1 MHIDLNLSRKK
12 KFFMSLTITEKHTI
26 SVIICAY
33 ALERWHDLVA
43 AVTSVQN
50 QTVQAAEIIVVID
63 HNPELF
69 LRAQEQLTGI
79 VVIENSE
86 ERGLSGARNSG
97 ILRTS
102 SDLLVFLDDDAMAD
116 VLWLEQLSQSM
127 HDPDILG
134 TGGTVLPYWV
144 DQKPSWLPE
153 EFYWVV
159 GCTYLGLPLTI
170 ASVRNPIGASMC
182 IRREVFEAV
191 GGFRSGIGRVG
202 TRPVGCEE
210 TELCIRARQHWSQ
223 RTFLFI
229 PQAQVSH
236 RVPGQRTHWH
246 YFWTRCYA
254 EGISK
259 AFVARFVGAKD
270 SLSAESSYTL
280 QTLPKGVL
288 RNLNAAIFH
297 HDSAGLARAGA
308 IIAGLL
314 ITTAGYLVGRCF
326 SKPTESASHA
336 MNIPLVEGALNEQV
350 W

>member
-1 MHIDLNLSRKK
+1 MNL
-12 KFFMSLTITEKHTI
+12 ITTQKYTI

-33 ALERWHDLVA
+33 TLERWHDLADAVA
-43 AVTSVQN
+43 SVQN
-50 QTVQAAEIIVVID
+50 QTVPAAEIIVVID
-63 HNPELF
+63 HNSELF
-69 LRAQEQLTGI
+69 LRAQKQFVGI
-79 VVIENSE
+79 VVAENSE

-97 ILRTS
+97 IVLAS
-102 SDLLVFLDDDAMAD
+102 GASIAFLDDDAIAD
-116 VLWLEQLSQSM
+116 ERWLEQLSQNM

-134 TGGTVLPYWV
+134 TGGTVLPAWV

-159 GCTYLGLPLTI
+159 GCTYLGLPVTI
-170 ASVRNPIGASMC
+170 APVRNPIGASMC
-182 IRREVFEAV
+182 IRREVFETV

-210 TELCIRARQHWSQ
+210 TELCIRAHQYWPQ
-223 RTFLFI
+223 RTFLFL

-236 RVPGQRTHWH
+236 RVPGQRAGWH

-288 RNLNAAIFH
+288 RNLKVAVFR
-297 HDSAGLARAGA
+297 HDVAGLARAGA

-314 ITTAGYLVGRCF
+314 ITTAGYLVGRFF
-326 SKPTESASHA
+326 SKPS
-336 MNIPLVEGALNEQV
+336 EGASEAIKIAIPDQSLNEQV
-350 W
+350 R

>member
-1 MHIDLNLSRKK
+1 
-12 KFFMSLTITEKHTI
+12 MSLIITQRETI

-43 AVTSVQN
+43 AVESVQN
-50 QTVQAAEIIVVID
+50 QTVKAAEIIVVID

-69 LRAQEQLTGI
+69 LRAQEQLMGS
-79 VVIENSE
+79 VVTENSE

-97 ILRTS
+97 ILLAS
-102 SDLLVFLDDDAMAD
+102 GDLIVFLDDDAMAD
-116 VLWLEQLSQSM
+116 TLWLDQLSQSM
-127 HDPDILG
+127 HDPDVLG

-144 DQKPSWLPE
+144 DQKPAWLPE

-159 GCTYLGLPLTI
+159 GCTYRGLPLTL
-170 ASVRNPIGASMC
+170 APVRNPIGASMC

-210 TELCIRARQHWSQ
+210 TELCIRARQHWPQ

-229 PQAQVSH
+229 PAAQVSH
-236 RVPGQRTHWH
+236 RVPGQRTGWH

-280 QTLPKGVL
+280 QTLPRGVL
-288 RNLNAAIFH
+288 RNVKAATFG
-297 HDSAGLARAGA
+297 HDTVALARASA
-308 IIAGLL
+308 IVAGLL
-314 ITTAGYLVGRCF
+314 ITTVGYLVGRIF

-336 MNIPLVEGALNEQV
+336 MNVPATGGPLNEQV
-350 W
+350 R

>member
-1 MHIDLNLSRKK
+1 
-12 KFFMSLTITEKHTI
+12 MSLTTIKEPTI

-33 ALERWHDLVA
+33 TLERWNDLADAVA
-43 AVTSVQN
+43 SVQH
-50 QTVQAAEIIVVID
+50 QRVPAAEIIVVID

-69 LRAQEQLTGI
+69 LRAQEQLVGI
-79 VVIENSE
+79 VVTENSE

-97 ILRTS
+97 ILLAYG
-102 SDLLVFLDDDAMAD
+102 DLIAFLDDDASAD
-116 VLWLEQLSQSM
+116 EQWLEQLSQNM
-127 HDPDILG
+127 LDPDILG
-134 TGGTVLPYWV
+134 AGGIVLPYWV

-170 ASVRNPIGASMC
+170 APVRNPIGASMC
-182 IRREVFEAV
+182 IRREVFEVV
-191 GGFRSGIGRVG
+191 GGFRSGIGRIG

-210 TELCIRARQHWSQ
+210 TELCIRARQHWTQ
-223 RTFLFI
+223 RTFLFV
-229 PQAQVSH
+229 PEAKVSH
-236 RVPGQRTHWH
+236 RVPGQRAHWH

-288 RNLNAAIFH
+288 RNLKAVIFH
-297 HDSAGLARAGA
+297 HDGVGLARAGA

-314 ITTAGYLVGRCF
+314 ITTAGYLIGRGF

-336 MNIPLVEGALNEQV
+336 INVPVSEGPQNEQV
-350 W
+350 H